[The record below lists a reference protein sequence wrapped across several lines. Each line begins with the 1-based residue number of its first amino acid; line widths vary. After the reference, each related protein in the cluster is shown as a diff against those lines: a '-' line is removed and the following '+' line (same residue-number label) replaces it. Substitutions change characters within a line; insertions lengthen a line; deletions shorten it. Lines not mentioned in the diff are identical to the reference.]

1 MKTLFWLASIMASML
16 VVTAAG
22 KLPAQEIQDEDVGDV
37 AMHMHEHLA
46 RITTIKSFIIMGDLD
61 GVREPATW
69 LADHQEV
76 DGLPE
81 NFEPYIGLM
90 RQYAREVNNAQDFKT
105 AAISVSHMAKT
116 CSNCHLMNEV
126 QIEFG
131 YDQVPAEWSD
141 TVSHMQR
148 HQWAADRLWEGLIGP
163 SDRAWDRGMDML
175 VDVPLHPDDVAG
187 VTSADIDEASIDEL
201 ARRVHT
207 LAGQGTIARTPAERA
222 EVYGEFLEL
231 CAECHTRLGRGPG
244 R

>member
-244 R
+244 Q